1 MVAANPDTQSGG
13 NAYLNGDAM
22 PSTDCYDF
30 PADISVRPGSMSS
43 CAYVAEL
50 FKAAT
55 AASYIYVQENPLVVA
70 IPTTTV
76 TVTSPTTGQTYNV
89 DCRIGSDRR
98 TISCEKDGDRNSGA
112 SFTVNSAPL

>member
-1 MVAANPDTQSGG
+1 
-13 NAYLNGDAM
+13 
-22 PSTDCYDF
+22 
-30 PADISVRPGSMSS
+30 MSS